1 MVRGLDKFAEHFKGF
16 EKEYVLIGGTA
27 CELCMNRVGL
37 SFRIT
42 KDLDIVLI
50 LQGHSSKFFRRF
62 WDFIREGGYNNKR
75 KSSGKRIFYRF
86 DKPKDESFPVM
97 IEIFSRNPDIV
108 SVPKDQHLISIPADE
123 EISSLSAILLDDDY
137 YGFILDSK
145 QEIGNIPCI
154 PPTTIIP
161 LKAKAYLDLSQKKR
175 EGVIIDE
182 ADIKKHR
189 NDVFRLSDILPD
201 DTNIVLKNS
210 IKKDF
215 QAFLDEMSELS
226 PEEEKIVGKTI
237 SNKSFKLSDE
247 LKILKTYFT
256 MRQ

>member
-50 LQGHSSKFFRRF
+50 LEGRSRKFFRRF
-62 WDFIREGGYNNKR
+62 WDFIREGGYNNKH

-97 IEIFSRNPDIV
+97 IEIFSRNPDII
-108 SVPKDQHLISIPADE
+108 SVPKDQHLIPIPAED

-137 YGFILDSK
+137 YGFILGSK

-161 LKAKAYLDLSQKKR
+161 LKAKAYLDLSQR
-175 EGVIIDE
+175 RMEGVIIDE

-189 NDVFRLSDILPD
+189 NDVFRLSGILPD
-201 DTNIVLKNS
+201 DTNIELKVS
-210 IKKDF
+210 IRNDF
-215 QAFLDEMSELS
+215 QAFILEMSGLTAG
-226 PEEEKIVGKTI
+226 EEKSIGNAI
-237 SNKSFKLSDE
+237 SSKSFKLAYE
-247 LKILKTYFT
+247 LKILKRYFNL
-256 MRQ
+256 

>member
-1 MVRGLDKFAEHFKGF
+1 MVRGLDKFAEHFEGF
-16 EKEYVLIGGTA
+16 EKDYVLIGGTA
-27 CELCMNRVGL
+27 CELCMSRVGR

-50 LQGHSSKFFRRF
+50 LEGRSRKFFSRF
-62 WDFIREGGYNNKR
+62 WDFIRKGGYNNKH

-86 DKPKDESFPVM
+86 DKPKDEAFPVM

-108 SVPKDQHLISIPADE
+108 SLPEDQHLIPIPAEE

-161 LKAKAYLDLSQKKR
+161 IKAKAYLDLSQRKR

-189 NDVFRLSDILPD
+189 NDVFRLSGILPD
-201 DTNIVLKNS
+201 DTNIVLKDS

-215 QAFLDEMSELS
+215 QTFLKEISELTDS
-226 PEEEKIVGKTI
+226 EEKSIGNAISSKT
-237 SNKSFKLSDE
+237 FKIADE
-247 LKILKTYFT
+247 LKTLKRYFNL
-256 MRQ
+256 

>member
-16 EKEYVLIGGTA
+16 ENDYVLIGGTA
-27 CELCMNRVGL
+27 CELCMNRVGRG
-37 SFRIT
+37 FRIT

-50 LQGHSSKFFRRF
+50 LEVRSRKFFSRF
-62 WDFIREGGYNNKR
+62 WDFIREGGYNNKH

-86 DKPKDESFPVM
+86 DKPEDESFPAM

-108 SVPKDQHLISIPADE
+108 SVPKDQHLIPIPAEE

-145 QEIGNIPCI
+145 QEIVNIPCI

-161 LKAKAYLDLSQKKR
+161 LKAKAYLELSQRKGK
-175 EGVIIDE
+175 GAIIDE

-189 NDVFRLSDILPD
+189 NDVFRLSGILPD
-201 DTNIVLKNS
+201 DTNIVLKDS
-210 IKKDF
+210 IRKDF
-215 QAFLDEMSELS
+215 RAFLEEMSRLTAG
-226 PEEEKIVGKTI
+226 EEKSIGNAISSKT
-237 SNKSFKLSDE
+237 FKLSDE
-247 LKILKTYFT
+247 LKILKRYFNL
-256 MRQ
+256 

>member
-1 MVRGLDKFAEHFKGF
+1 
-16 EKEYVLIGGTA
+16 
-27 CELCMNRVGL
+27 
-37 SFRIT
+37 
-42 KDLDIVLI
+42 
-50 LQGHSSKFFRRF
+50 
-62 WDFIREGGYNNKR
+62 
-75 KSSGKRIFYRF
+75 
-86 DKPKDESFPVM
+86 M

-108 SVPKDQHLISIPADE
+108 SIPKDQHLIPIPAEE

-137 YGFILDSK
+137 YEFILDSK

-161 LKAKAYLDLSQKKR
+161 LKAKAYLDLSQRKR

-189 NDVFRLSDILPD
+189 NDVFRLSGILPD
-201 DTNIVLKNS
+201 DTNIVLKVS

-226 PEEEKIVGKTI
+226 PEEEKSVGKAI
-237 SNKSFKLSDE
+237 SNKSFNLSDE
-247 LKILKTYFT
+247 LKILKTYFK
-256 MRQ
+256 M